1 MSDANDVPV
10 EVVLAAFNDENGAE
24 KALNELKQAK
34 KDRLI
39 GIRNAAVLWKDD
51 SGKLRFKETADMRGG
66 KGVAVGDIIG
76 GVVGLIFPPSIL
88 VGAAVSGA
96 IGGLSARL
104 HDAGFPDDR
113 LREVGEGLKP
123 NTSALI
129 AVIEHVWVREVEAEL
144 RQYGADVVTEA
155 VRADI
160 AAQLEA
166 EAPITVQD
174 TSDATAAT
182 DTAATGTT
190 TPSAANSS
198 QRADSTDHGNYT
210 RRHRTRAK
218 SRLGCG
224 CHKSLATDRTRRAM
238 PPSRLSV
245 AIRRYPDCLG
255 SL

>member
-10 EVVLAAFNDENGAE
+10 EVVLAAFNDVNGAE
-24 KALNELKQAK
+24 KALQELKQAK

-66 KGVAVGDIIG
+66 KGVAVGGVIG

-88 VGAAVSGA
+88 VSAAVGGA

-104 HDAGFPDDR
+104 HDSGFPDDR
-113 LREVGEGLKP
+113 LREVGDGLKP

-129 AVIEHVWVREVEAEL
+129 AVIEHVWVREVEEEL

-166 EAPITVQD
+166 EAPITVQE
-174 TSDATAAT
+174 SSGATATT

-190 TPSAANSS
+190 TPSAATPASGE
-198 QRADSTDHGNYT
+198 TPPT
-210 RRHRTRAK
+210 T
-218 SRLGCG
+218 
-224 CHKSLATDRTRRAM
+224 ATTPGDTGQG
-238 PPSRLSV
+238 PSP
-245 AIRRYPDCLG
+245 A
-255 SL
+255 